1 MTRFR
6 VLAALV
12 AVILGAC
19 APALAQLPP
28 NVVVILTDDQ
38 EPDSLA
44 YMPKTRALLAD
55 KGVSFA
61 NSFVQFPQCC
71 PTRSTWLSGQ
81 FAHNHGVLGNSV
93 AWSGAYQAWK
103 PQEANSLPVWM
114 QAAGYTTGFVG
125 KVMNG
130 YEVEAYHIP
139 PGWSWWRG
147 MQTTGY
153 YNWSIYQANGT
164 IKTFGTAAADYS
176 TDNFAWRSESF
187 VTTHPQPFLHFAWLF
202 APHVDADGFATPAP
216 RHDGM
221 FATEPMP
228 KTPAFNSAHTTG
240 KHPIVAAFPVMDAGK
255 VAETETR
262 WRRYIESLQAVDD
275 FVETVVTAL
284 ETSGRLAN
292 TYVIFTSDNGILNG
306 DWKRQGKV
314 LPYERSIRVPLIIRG
329 PGVPE
334 GVTRQEIVTDADVGA
349 TIVAVSGATPG
360 RVLDGRN
367 LVPLLS
373 TGPAAWRS
381 AVLLT
386 GMFDP
391 QQVYDHDFTRWNA
404 VRTRDRKYIRA
415 SDGHEE
421 LYDLE
426 ADPWERFSVVADPFY
441 AGDLTALR
449 ALETSLKTCA
459 GASCWV
465 E

>member
-1 MTRFR
+1 MTRFCAILLLLGA
-6 VLAALV
+6 VLAAS
-12 AVILGAC
+12 
-19 APALAQLPP
+19 APTQAQQRP
-28 NVVVILTDDQ
+28 NIVVIMTDDQ

-44 YMPKTRALLAD
+44 YMPKTRALLAE

-93 AWSGAYQAWK
+93 PWNGAYQTWK

-114 QAAGYTTGFVG
+114 QAAGYTTGFAG

-130 YEVEAYHIP
+130 YDAEAYHIP
-139 PGWSWWRG
+139 PGWTWWRG
-147 MQTTGY
+147 MRTTGY

-164 IKTFGTAAADYS
+164 IGQLGKAEADYS
-176 TDNFAWRSESF
+176 TDNLAWRSADF
-187 VTTHPQPFLHFAWLF
+187 VGNHPQPFLHFAWLF
-202 APHVDADGFATPAP
+202 APHIAADGFATPAP

-228 KTPAFNSAHTTG
+228 KTPAFNAGHTTG
-240 KHPIVAAFPVMDAGK
+240 KHPIVAVFPGMDAAK
-255 VAETETR
+255 VAETEKR

-275 FVETVVTAL
+275 FVETVVGAL
-284 ETSGRLAN
+284 ETSGRMAN
-292 TYVIFTSDNGILNG
+292 TYVIFTSDNGILHG

-314 LPYERSIRVPLIIRG
+314 LPYERSIRVPLVVRG

-334 GVTRQEIVTDADVGA
+334 GVIRREIVTDVDLAA
-349 TIVAVSGATPG
+349 TIVALSGATPG
-360 RVLDGRN
+360 RTLDGRSIA
-367 LVPLLS
+367 PLLS
-373 TGPAAWRS
+373 TAPTPWRS

-386 GMFDP
+386 GMYDP
-391 QQVYDHDFTRWNA
+391 NQTYESAFTRWNA
-404 VRTRDRKYIRA
+404 VRTANRKYIRA

-426 ADPWERFSVVADPFY
+426 ADPWERFSVVDDMFY
-441 AGDLTALR
+441 AADLLALR

-459 GASCWV
+459 GAACWR